1 MTITKR
7 TQAPKFDY
15 PISNI
20 INTYD
25 PRFGNVTNVL
35 VEFLDMYGFR
45 HSKIYFLA
53 KEIEV
58 IFNYK
63 GIKDTIRRLPVE
75 NKLLLR
81 PCNLKSGGTKLFDFQ
96 IPKRGLL
103 MIDIAGLNRI
113 IMRSNLPIARQYQE
127 WVYEDVFPKLWMY
140 GMYINPIKVNSMIK
154 SIFSNILYNHTPGQY
169 EPTIILMNELEEN
182 KAFVNNE
189 SYTLVENDPLL
200 KTRILNIAFM
210 KFTGRPM
217 GLVYGNNK
225 DFDYS
230 YNDVIIE
237 NPFLIA
243 FDIGGPELVKL
254 IFKEV
259 DLIIEYMK
267 NGFTIDEIEK
277 GQIDPTHSFY
287 NIDTQGKKY
296 IEYQKS
302 KTKPVDINLNKI
314 NKEYR
319 KEQESKKYGINI
331 DEVVDK

>member
-1 MTITKR
+1 MTVSKR

-53 KEIEV
+53 KDIET

-63 GIKDTIRRLPVE
+63 GINDTIRRLPVE

-81 PCNLKSGGTKLFDFQ
+81 PCNFGSGVPPILNFKLNN
-96 IPKRGLL
+96 RGSL

-169 EPTIILMNELEEN
+169 EPTIILMDELEEN
-182 KAFVNNE
+182 KAFVSNKK
-189 SYTLVENDPLL
+189 YTLIENDPLL

-225 DFDYS
+225 DFNYS

-243 FDIGGPELVKL
+243 FDIGGPELVRL

-267 NGFTIDEIEK
+267 NGFTIDEIES
-277 GQIDPTHSFY
+277 GNMDPTHSFY

-302 KTKPVDINLNKI
+302 KTKPVDIDLDKI

>member
-1 MTITKR
+1 MTISER
-7 TQAPKFDY
+7 TPAPKFNSLV
-15 PISNI
+15 SNI
-20 INTYD
+20 VRNYD
-25 PRFGNVTNVL
+25 PRFGNVTNIL
-35 VEFLDMYGFR
+35 VEFLDYYGFK

-53 KEIEV
+53 KDIEV

-63 GIKDTIRRLPVE
+63 GIKDTIRKLPIE

-81 PCNLKSGGTKLFDFQ
+81 SCNLKSGETPLFDFQ

-103 MIDIAGLNRI
+103 MIDITGLNRI

-127 WVYEDVFPKLWMY
+127 WVYEDIFPKLWMY

-154 SIFSNILYNHTPGQY
+154 SIFSNILYNHNPGELDPVIIPVDNIDQY
-169 EPTIILMNELEEN
+169 RV
-182 KAFVNNE
+182 FVNNE
-189 SYTLVENDPLL
+189 SYTLIENDPLL
-200 KTRILNIAFM
+200 KTRIFNIAFM

-267 NGFTIDEIEK
+267 NGFTIDEIES
-277 GQIDPTHSFY
+277 GNIDPTHSFY
-287 NIDTQGKKY
+287 NIDAQGKKY
-296 IEYQKS
+296 MEYQKS
-302 KTKPVDINLNKI
+302 KTKPVDINLDKI

>member
-1 MTITKR
+1 MVISER
-7 TQAPKFDY
+7 TPAPKFNSLV
-15 PISNI
+15 SNI
-20 INTYD
+20 VRNYD
-25 PRFGNVTNVL
+25 PRFGNVTNIL
-35 VEFLDMYGFR
+35 VEFLDYYGFK

-81 PCNLKSGGTKLFDFQ
+81 PCNFGSGGTTILNFKLNN
-96 IPKRGLL
+96 RGSL

-189 SYTLVENDPLL
+189 SYTLIENDPLL

-225 DFDYS
+225 DFNYS

-302 KTKPVDINLNKI
+302 KTKLVDIDLDKI

-319 KEQESKKYGINI
+319 KEQESKSYGINI